1 MYKDIKLDK
10 GEVLRY
16 LGYNNQSIDGG
27 LDGVIDEC
35 MEEILKI
42 SRYRYT
48 YRIFDIRKSDYCI
61 ELDGTSVRLTG
72 SDIYDHLADCPK
84 CALLAVTIG
93 IETDNAIRI
102 AQNTDML
109 KAVVLDACATEL
121 AEKVCDMAEDEI
133 KAIAA
138 EEGLGTNFRF
148 SPGYGDLPLDAQKGI
163 INALD
168 AGRKIGLTL
177 TDSSIM
183 IPGKSV
189 TAIIGFTKDR
199 AAMAGKSGCD
209 ICSMKD
215 TCKFRKAGTTC
226 GSN

>member
-42 SRYRYT
+42 SRYRYI
-48 YRIFDIRKSDYCI
+48 YRVFDVRKNESCT
-61 ELDGTSVRLTG
+61 ELEGANVRLTG
-72 SDIYDHLADCPK
+72 GDINAHLKDCPK
-84 CALLAVTIG
+84 GALMAVTLG

-102 AQNTDML
+102 SQSTDML

-121 AEKVCDMAEDEI
+121 AEKVCDMAEAEI
-133 KAIAA
+133 KEIA
-138 EEGLGTNFRF
+138 EREGLGTNFRF
-148 SPGYGDLPLDAQKGI
+148 SPGYGDLPLDTQKSI
-163 INALD
+163 IDALD

-177 TDSSIM
+177 TESSIM

-199 AAMAGKSGCD
+199 AAQTGKPGCD

-226 GSN
+226 GRN